1 MKKYNFVCVQTIF
14 NDRMDTK
21 KLRQKILDLAIHGKL
36 VPQDP
41 NDEPA
46 SVLLERI
53 RAEKE
58 RLIAEGKIKR
68 SKKSATSD
76 TSHYENV
83 PFEVPEGWTKCCLYD
98 IVSAD
103 CTLGYGIVQPM
114 DDINDGVPVVR
125 PVDLTTQIIRNN
137 GLKRIDPTIS
147 EAYQRTIL
155 KGGEILFC
163 VRASVGKLG
172 IASPELKGANVTRG
186 ISPIRFDYESLTK
199 YVFYHLQSF
208 FSQNEIKH
216 YSRGATLQQ
225 INVEDLKKLS
235 IALPPLDEQK
245 RIVNELEQWLQVCD
259 IIEDSETKLMDSLSI
274 IKNKI
279 LDLAI
284 HGKLVPQDPNDEPA
298 SELLNRINP
307 KAVASC
313 DNPHYGKVPSSWV
326 ISTVGE
332 VFTINPKTHAED
344 DTEAAFVPM
353 TCVADG
359 YSNTFEYECRKWG
372 DIKKGFV
379 HFQENDVA
387 VAKISPCLENR
398 KSVVFHDLP
407 NGIGAGTTELNV
419 FRCAEV
425 LPEYALFYFKSKMF
439 IGSCAGTYNGVVG
452 QQRVAKSFIQ
462 ELPIGIPPYNEQLRI
477 VSKVNDLF
485 SHLDMI
491 EKSLQA

>member
-68 SKKSATSD
+68 SKKSATSN

-83 PFEVPEGWTKCCLYD
+83 PFEVPEGWEWVSLSEIAHSCLGKMLDKAKNQGTLQPYLRNVNVRWGTFELED
-98 IVSAD
+98 LLQMPFVEEEDERFSVVQGDLVVCEGGEPGRCAIWENNESIKFQKALHRIRCFNGALNYYIKIVIEWYASSKNIELYYTGSTIKHLTGEALNTLQIPLPPIQEQHHIVS
-103 CTLGYGIVQPM
+103 IVDQWM
-114 DDINDGVPVVR
+114 SLI
-125 PVDLTTQIIRNN
+125 DLFDTE
-137 GLKRIDPTIS
+137 S
-147 EAYQRTIL
+147 
-155 KGGEILFC
+155 
-163 VRASVGKLG
+163 S
-172 IASPELKGANVTRG
+172 ELK
-186 ISPIRFDYESLTK
+186 
-199 YVFYHLQSF
+199 QS
-208 FSQNEIKH
+208 
-216 YSRGATLQQ
+216 
-225 INVEDLKKLS
+225 
-235 IALPPLDEQK
+235 
-245 RIVNELEQWLQVCD
+245 
-259 IIEDSETKLMDSLSI
+259 IEKAKS
-274 IKNKI
+274 KI

-284 HGKLVPQDPNDEPA
+284 HGKLVPKDPNDEPA
-298 SELLNRINP
+298 SELLKRINP

>member
-1 MKKYNFVCVQTIF
+1 
-14 NDRMDTK
+14 MDTK

-68 SKKSATSD
+68 SKKSVTSD

-83 PFEVPEGWTKCCLYD
+83 PQGWCISTIGEVFNLQAGKNISANDIHECSQNFPYACYGGNGIRGYVSDYNRDGKFPIIGRQGALCGNVNFAEGKFYATEHAVVVTCFAGVNIEWTRYVLEAMNLNQYATATAQPGLSVATVNEVEFMLPPLNEQCRIAEFIANCFETIE
-98 IVSAD
+98 S
-103 CTLGYGIVQPM
+103 
-114 DDINDGVPVVR
+114 
-125 PVDLTTQIIRNN
+125 LTTQTN
-137 GLKRIDPTIS
+137 
-147 EAYQRTIL
+147 
-155 KGGEILFC
+155 
-163 VRASVGKLG
+163 
-172 IASPELKGANVTRG
+172 
-186 ISPIRFDYESLTK
+186 
-199 YVFYHLQSF
+199 
-208 FSQNEIKH
+208 
-216 YSRGATLQQ
+216 
-225 INVEDLKKLS
+225 DLRLN
-235 IALPPLDEQK
+235 LDK
-245 RIVNELEQWLQVCD
+245 AK
-259 IIEDSETKLMDSLSI
+259 S
-274 IKNKI
+274 KI
-279 LDLAI
+279 LNLAI
-284 HGKLVPQDPNDEPA
+284 HGKLVPQDASDEPA
-298 SELLNRINP
+298 SELLKRINP

-313 DNPHYGKVPSSWV
+313 DNPQYGKVPSSWV

-332 VFTINPKTHAED
+332 VFTINPKTRVED

-419 FRCAEV
+419 FRCEEI
-425 LPEYALFYFKSKMF
+425 LPEYALFYFKSQMF

-477 VSKVNDLF
+477 VSKINELF
-485 SHLDMI
+485 SQLDMI

>member
-1 MKKYNFVCVQTIF
+1 
-14 NDRMDTK
+14 MDTK

-58 RLIAEGKIKR
+58 CLIAEGKIKR

-83 PFEVPEGWTKCCLYD
+83 PFEVPEGWCWRTLGDIGTWQAGGTPSRMHKEYYGGNIPWLKTGDLNDGIITSIPENITEEGLNNSSAKLNPTGSVLIAMYGATIGKIGILGMPATTNQACCACINYEGVIQKYLFYFLLSHKKEFIALGGGGAQPNISKD
-98 IVSAD
+98 IIVKTLIPIPPIKEQERIVSQID
-103 CTLGYGIVQPM
+103 NLLNLLDTLNTNKYA
-114 DDINDGVPVVR
+114 
-125 PVDLTTQIIRNN
+125 LEA
-137 GLKRIDPTIS
+137 LIS
-147 EAYQRTIL
+147 HA
-155 KGGEILFC
+155 K
-163 VRASVGKLG
+163 S
-172 IASPELKGANVTRG
+172 
-186 ISPIRFDYESLTK
+186 
-199 YVFYHLQSF
+199 
-208 FSQNEIKH
+208 
-216 YSRGATLQQ
+216 
-225 INVEDLKKLS
+225 
-235 IALPPLDEQK
+235 
-245 RIVNELEQWLQVCD
+245 
-259 IIEDSETKLMDSLSI
+259 
-274 IKNKI
+274 KI

-284 HGKLVPQDPNDEPA
+284 HGKLVPQDANDKPA
-298 SELLNRINP
+298 LELLKRINP

-425 LPEYALFYFKSKMF
+425 LPEYALFYFKSQMF